1 MNLERYHPKQREDWF
16 CQEWRPELGVGVSDD
31 EAAWGGRT
39 TQWLVTDSNED
50 ASFCFLLSLIFLL
63 LSLISFCW
71 PSYSFVIPHILFCH
85 PSYPFCYPSYSFCHP
100 SYSYCCPSYS
110 CCHILLKV
118 QRQEL
123 RAAVQPA
130 AGEGGHPD
138 EEERREG
145 RLQRDSCTADRQPA
159 CARENRRAENH
170 PRWNFYDVLLTQKI
184 LRKGTPG
191 DSQAWGA
198 DPVAEFWRHVRGA
211 TRGGDEGGWGGRGR
225 GRCKRTTG
233 CCLASVKR
241 GKENGNSGW
250 VKFSSPDLVPRQ
262 LSYRVFFLTG
272 TLLNS

>member
-1 MNLERYHPKQREDWF
+1 MRLKAKRRLKHDIC
-16 CQEWRPELGVGVSDD
+16 CQERRPELGVCVSHD
-31 EAAWGGRT
+31 EAAGRGRST
-39 TQWLVTDSNED
+39 KWLVTDSNE
-50 ASFCFLLSLIFLL
+50 SIL
-63 LSLISFCW
+63 
-71 PSYSFVIPHILFCH
+71 ILFL
-85 PSYPFCYPSYSFCHP
+85 SVKYSFCYPSYSFCHP

-145 RLQRDSCTADRQPA
+145 RLQRDSCTANRQPA
-159 CARENRRAENH
+159 CARENRRAQNH

-272 TLLNS
+272 TPLKS

>member
-1 MNLERYHPKQREDWF
+1 MSGTETRTGCRCLGRWSSLGREDDPVTGNGFKWRRILLLFVIPHILVVVPHILLLTLIFF
-16 CQEWRPELGVGVSDD
+16 CHPSY
-31 EAAWGGRT
+31 
-39 TQWLVTDSNED
+39 
-50 ASFCFLLSLIFLL
+50 SFLPSLISFLLSLIFFLSSLIFLL
-63 LSLISFCW
+63 LSLIF
-71 PSYSFVIPHILFCH
+71 FVVIP
-85 PSYPFCYPSYSFCHP
+85 
-100 SYSYCCPSYS
+100 
-110 CCHILLKV
+110 HILLKV

-138 EEERREG
+138 EEEGREG
-145 RLQRDSCTADRQPA
+145 WLQRDSCTADRQPA
-159 CARENRRAENH
+159 CARENRRAQNQ

-272 TLLNS
+272 TPLKS